1 MKQKLLCF
9 FILGFLLIG
18 TAEAQV
24 RRISGK
30 VTSAS
35 DGTPLASVS
44 VRAVGSTSG
53 GQTDAQGNFA
63 FNAPADVRT
72 LEFTSVGYETLV
84 VDLTGAAVYNVRLFS
99 LTAAIDEV
107 VVGAA
112 GLQTKPREQGTQ
124 QTRISAAALT
134 ASKPINVAAG
144 LHAKVPG
151 LQINSISSGVN
162 PTVRLV
168 LRGNR
173 SLLGDNTALLVVD
186 NSIVPT
192 SILGNINPEDV
203 ESVVVLNGAGA
214 AALYGSQGSN
224 GAIIVT
230 TKKGRP
236 GLTDVKVGHTATFE
250 QVSFQPKLQEVFGAG
265 ADSDLQLYTPYENQ
279 QYGPRFDGQMR
290 EIGQTLEDGSL
301 QSVVYGPHSGRYD
314 FWETGRQNQTD
325 FSVTSGDDRGTS
337 YVSLQHVDVSGTTYK
352 DKYMRFGIRANGT
365 RNIYQNLRVGYNVN
379 YIQNRYDQTTQTAN
393 IYNNLLNTP
402 ANIPITDYKDWENDK
417 FANPNGY
424 YNNYYGNP
432 YFLIDNYRDKTRN
445 DYLTGN
451 VDVSWKATDWV
462 TFTAGGNIT
471 TRNYSNKSTT
481 GVFRYSD
488 YVLANFAGSQAN
500 VAGGVSD
507 GAGFSTTAIGDFKAI
522 FSKKVDD
529 FGLRLTVGNQ
539 IINRTAKSLGV
550 SINGLVIPGLYN
562 ISNRQDAFPN
572 GSESNSVQREVGL
585 FGQFVG
591 DYKNYLFLTLSGRND
606 WVSVLDPAHN
616 SFFYPAADVSF
627 VATDAIDGLKGND
640 YLNMLKLRAGWS
652 KSGNVNLGAYGLQ
665 STFGQANGFPFSSG
679 AGFTINGTMVAD
691 GLRPEITT
699 GIEAGFDATLWHNRV
714 DASFTYFST
723 ETKDQ
728 IIPTGVSNATGY
740 TTLRQN
746 VGLVTNKGYESSL
759 DLRLVR
765 STDWMVTVGANY
777 TYIENMV
784 VKISDDQEKVNIST
798 GGSAQ
803 VVAFEG
809 EPFPSLFGTVYDRD
823 PQGRIIVNPL
833 TGYPSVAS
841 ESILL
846 GNTQPK
852 HKFGVNTYINY
863 KDFALSVVAEYR
875 GGYYIY
881 NNAASTYDFSGGG
894 YNTIWYDRD
903 RFVVPNSSYSD
914 GNGGYVA
921 NTNITVR
928 DGGSGF
934 WASGAY
940 NRNIA
945 ENYIYKGDFWKIR
958 EIALAYTLPARLLSG
973 SNFVKGAQISVQG
986 RNLFLWT
993 PKANIYTDPEY
1004 NFSDSNAMGITTLGQ
1019 TPPTRFMGASLTV
1032 NF

>member
-1 MKQKLLCF
+1 MLVFTLV
-9 FILGFLLIG
+9 G

-24 RRISGK
+24 RRVSGK

-35 DGTPLASVS
+35 DGAPLAGVS
-44 VRAVGSTSG
+44 VRAGGTSSG
-53 GQTDAQGNFA
+53 AQTDAQGNYA
-63 FNAPADVRT
+63 FNVPADAGT
-72 LEFTSVGYETLV
+72 LEFTSVGYESLTIS
-84 VDLTGAAVYNVRLFS
+84 LTGENVYNVRLNS
-99 LTAAIDEV
+99 ATTALDEV
-107 VVGAA
+107 VIGAA
-112 GLQTKPREQGTQ
+112 GLQTKAREQGTQ
-124 QTRISAAALT
+124 QTRVTAATLT
-134 ASKPINVAAG
+134 RSKPINVAAG

-203 ESVVVLNGAGA
+203 ESVVVLNGAGG

-230 TKKGRP
+230 TKKGVVGVTTVR
-236 GLTDVKVGHTATFE
+236 LGHTATLE
-250 QVSFQPKLQEVFGAG
+250 QVSFQPKLQELFGAG
-265 ADSDLQLYTPYENQ
+265 ADADLQLYTPYENQ
-279 QYGPRFDGQMR
+279 QYGPRFDGQIR
-290 EIGQTLEDGSL
+290 EVGQTLEDGSIQTL
-301 QSVVYGPHSGRYD
+301 PYAAHSGRYD
-314 FWETGRQNQTD
+314 FWETGRQHQTD
-325 FSVTSGDDRGTS
+325 LALSSGDDKGTS
-337 YVSLQHVDVSGTTYK
+337 YVSLQHLGVQGTTYK
-352 DKYMRFGIRANGT
+352 DKYMRIGIRANGT
-365 RNIYQNLRVGYNVN
+365 RNVYDNLRVGYNIN
-379 YIQNRYDQTTQTAN
+379 YIQNRYDQTTQTSN

-402 ANIPITDYKDWENDK
+402 ANIPITQYKDWQNDK

-451 VDVSWKATDWV
+451 VEINWRALDWLSLS
-462 TFTAGGNIT
+462 AGGNISS
-471 TRNYSNKSTT
+471 RNFSNKGTT
-481 GVFRYSD
+481 GVFTYSD

-507 GAGFSTTAIGDFKAI
+507 GAGYSTTVIGDFKAI
-522 FSKKVDD
+522 FTHRVED
-529 FGLRLTVGNQ
+529 FGFRFTAGNQ
-539 IINRTAKSLGV
+539 VIQRSGKSMGV

-562 ISNRQDAFPN
+562 VSNRTDPFPSGN
-572 GSESNSVQREVGL
+572 ESNNLSREIGL
-585 FGQFVG
+585 WGQFVG

-606 WVSVLDPAHN
+606 WVSVLDPENN
-616 SFFYPAADVSF
+616 SFFYPAADLSF
-627 VATDAIDGLKGND
+627 VATDALESLRGND
-640 YLNMLKLRAGWS
+640 FLNMLKLRAGWS
-652 KSGNVNLGAYGLQ
+652 KSGNVNLGPYALL
-665 STFGQANGFPFSSG
+665 STFSQANGFPYSSG
-679 AGFTINGTMVAD
+679 AGFSIGSQMVAE

-699 GIEAGFDATLWHNRV
+699 GIEAGVDATLWNNRV
-714 DASFTYFST
+714 DASFTYFTT
-723 ETKDQ
+723 ETEDQ
-728 IIPTGVSNATGY
+728 IIPTGVSTATGY
-740 TTLRQN
+740 SSLRQN
-746 VGLVTNKGYESSL
+746 VGLVTNEGVETSL
-759 DLRLVR
+759 DFRLMR
-765 STDWMVTVGANY
+765 SSDWMLSVGANY
-777 TYIENMV
+777 TYLENMV
-784 VKISDDQEKVNIST
+784 VKISDDQRQVQIST

-803 VVAFEG
+803 VVATEG
-809 EPFPSLFGTVYDRD
+809 QPFPSLFGTVYDRD
-823 PQGRIIVNPL
+823 PQGRIIVDPL
-833 TGYPSVAS
+833 TGYPGVAASSV
-841 ESILL
+841 LL

-852 HKFGVNTYINY
+852 HKLGMNAYLQY
-863 KDFALSVVAEYR
+863 KDFAFSVVAEYR

-881 NNAASTYDFSGGG
+881 NNAASTFDFSGSAI
-894 YNTIWYDRD
+894 NTVWYDRD
-903 RFVVPNSSYSD
+903 RFVVPNSSYMDAS
-914 GNGGYVA
+914 GNYVE

-934 WASGAY
+934 WSSGAY

-958 EIALAYTLPARLLSG
+958 EIALAYTLPARLLGDSG
-973 SNFVKGAQISVQG
+973 YVKGVEISVQG

-1019 TPPTRFMGASLTV
+1019 TPPTRFMGASLTL